1 MSADMHIETNTISFK
16 IEQSIELK
24 CDIISIFVDN
34 VNLIQLL
41 KQYEV
46 QFDRKIAGGYEGL
59 AANSIYNLE
68 KHFLGQLDENDL
80 YNVEGK
86 VILLDCNCGTPECW
100 PMLVHITALEDHI
113 VWSDF
118 EQPHR
123 REDSPGGYWDY
134 SNFKA
139 LQFDRGQ
146 YMRELQSLKA
156 QLNP

>member
-1 MSADMHIETNTISFK
+1 MNIEINTISFK
-16 IEQSIELK
+16 IEQSKEMECNIV
-24 CDIISIFVDN
+24 SIFINDVH
-34 VNLIQLL
+34 LIQLL
-41 KQYEV
+41 KQYEA
-46 QFDRKIAGGYEGL
+46 QFDRKIAGGYEGI
-59 AANSIYNLE
+59 AANSIFNLE

-100 PMLVHITALEDHI
+100 PMLVHITALEDRI

-123 REDSPGGYWDY
+123 RVDSLGGYWNY
-134 SNFKA
+134 SNFKS
-139 LQFDRGQ
+139 LQFDREQ
-146 YMRELQSLKA
+146 YMSELQSLKA